1 MPNFVDNF
9 RFVQIFNLNFL
20 GAVEL
25 SRTNKIIS
33 RSNRI
38 INISSSRKLSK
49 IIKIKDRIYEIIMII
64 KITNKIINEYVQ
76 KKKKIRKKISLTA
89 APFFFHGENRQRGR
103 FEFHMTRNILFS
115 FVALKYSYLLCC

>member
-76 KKKKIRKKISLTA
+76 KKKKK
-89 APFFFHGENRQRGR
+89 N
-103 FEFHMTRNILFS
+103 
-115 FVALKYSYLLCC
+115 

>member
-76 KKKKIRKKISLTA
+76 KKKKKLGRKS
-89 APFFFHGENRQRGR
+89 
-103 FEFHMTRNILFS
+103 
-115 FVALKYSYLLCC
+115 V

>member
-9 RFVQIFNLNFL
+9 RFVQIFNLNSL

-38 INISSSRKLSK
+38 INIGSPRKLSK
-49 IIKIKDRIYEIIMII
+49 IIRRKLKIVFMK
-64 KITNKIINEYVQ
+64 
-76 KKKKIRKKISLTA
+76 
-89 APFFFHGENRQRGR
+89 
-103 FEFHMTRNILFS
+103 
-115 FVALKYSYLLCC
+115 